1 METRT
6 NRPRFWIALQPS
18 IVRAYKIAGLVA
30 LTAILVGLLSF
41 LLVNIFYFFDHS
53 WVRPVVLTKSHQKVV
68 EAQTQLADAKLRAS
82 TFMTEKSD
90 LEEELARVER
100 QIKASDKI
108 ITDLGHVEGVKESA
122 KEGAKEGAKDAPK
135 DAPKTPEQWMLRL
148 KLDEA
153 QLEKE
158 NAIGR
163 RAPLQQRLEALK
175 LRMEDQDKLVSRL
188 AQSPYLK
195 AVDHRVVLA
204 FVPYDNKHMKVGA
217 KLYGCSWGIVACSN
231 VGKITAILD
240 GEVTNQHPNNEST
253 HRGQLVEISVSEW
266 AAGQTVLFAGSKPLW
281 LF

>member
-90 LEEELARVER
+90 LEEELARIER

-108 ITDLGHVEGVKESA
+108 ITDLGHAEA
-122 KEGAKEGAKDAPK
+122 TK

-148 KLDEA
+148 KLDET

-158 NAIGR
+158 NATGR

-175 LRMEDQDKLVSRL
+175 LRMEDADKLVSRL

-231 VGKITAILD
+231 VGKITAVLD

-253 HRGQLVEISVSEW
+253 HRGQLVEIDVSEW
-266 AAGQTVLFAGSKPLW
+266 AAGQHVLFAGSKPLW
-281 LF
+281 IF

>member
-1 METRT
+1 METRA

-41 LLVNIFYFFDHS
+41 LIINIFYFFDHS
-53 WVRPVVLTKSHQKVV
+53 WVRPVVLTTTHQKVV
-68 EAQTQLADAKLRAS
+68 EAQSQLADAKLRAS
-82 TFMTEKSD
+82 TFTTEKVEIESELTE
-90 LEEELARVER
+90 LEH
-100 QIKASDKI
+100 KAKVSEKLIAEAGDQF
-108 ITDLGHVEGVKESA
+108 
-122 KEGAKEGAKDAPK
+122 DAPK
-135 DAPKTPEQWMLRL
+135 SPEQWAVHVEIERT
-148 KLDEA
+148 K
-153 QLEKE
+153 LEKDT
-158 NAIGR
+158 AVGR

-175 LRMEDQDKLVSRL
+175 LRMEDQNKLVKRL
-188 AQSPYLK
+188 ELSPYLK
-195 AVDHRVVLA
+195 AVDQRVVLA

-231 VGKITAILD
+231 VGKVTAILD

>member
-1 METRT
+1 MESRT
-6 NRPRFWIALQPS
+6 QRPRFWIALQPS
-18 IVRAYKIAGLVA
+18 IVRIYKIAGLVA
-30 LTAILVGLLSF
+30 LTAILVGLISF
-41 LLVNIFYFFDHS
+41 LIVNIFYFFDHS

-82 TFMTEKSD
+82 TFTTEKAD
-90 LEEELARVER
+90 LEEELARIER
-100 QIKASDKI
+100 KIKASDKVI
-108 ITDLGHVEGVKESA
+108 ADLA
-122 KEGAKEGAKDAPK
+122 KLVDAPK
-135 DAPKTPEQWMLRL
+135 EPTQWLLRL
-148 KLDEA
+148 KVDEA

-158 NAIGR
+158 NSVGR
-163 RAPLQQRLEALK
+163 RSPLQQRLEAVK
-175 LRMEDQDKLVSRL
+175 LRIEDQDKLVNRL
-188 AQSPYLK
+188 SQSPYLK

-231 VGKITAILD
+231 AGKITAILD

-253 HRGQLVEISVSEW
+253 HRGQLVEIDVSEW

>member
-6 NRPRFWIALQPS
+6 SRPRFWIVLQPS
-18 IVRAYKIAGLVA
+18 IVRIYKIAGLVA

-41 LLVNIFYFFDHS
+41 LAVNIFYFFDHS

-68 EAQTQLADAKLRAS
+68 EAQTALADGKLRAS
-82 TFMTEKSD
+82 TFMTEKAD
-90 LEEELARVER
+90 LEEELARIER
-100 QIKASDKI
+100 VVKASDKLI
-108 ITDLGHVEGVKESA
+108 ADLGHQF
-122 KEGAKEGAKDAPK
+122 DAPK
-135 DAPKTPEQWMLRL
+135 APDQWLLKL

-153 QLEKE
+153 VLEKE
-158 NAIGR
+158 NSTGR
-163 RAPLQQRLEALK
+163 RAPLQQRIEALK

-188 AQSPYLK
+188 SQSPYLK

-204 FVPYDNKHMKVGA
+204 FVPYDNAHMKVGA
-217 KLYGCSWGIVACSN
+217 KLYGCSWGIVACKP

-253 HRGQLVEISVSEW
+253 HRGQFAEIDVSEW

>member
-1 METRT
+1 METRA

-18 IVRAYKIAGLVA
+18 IVRLYKIAGLVA
-30 LTAILVGLLSF
+30 LTAILVGLVSF
-41 LLVNIFYFFDHS
+41 LIVNVFYFFDHS

-68 EAQTQLADAKLRAS
+68 EAQTQLADGKLRAS
-82 TFMTEKSD
+82 QFLTEKIEIEAQL
-90 LEEELARVER
+90 LEIER
-100 QIKASDKI
+100 
-108 ITDLGHVEGVKESA
+108 TVKVAEKFVVDVGTQA
-122 KEGAKEGAKDAPK
+122 
-135 DAPKTPEQWMLRL
+135 DAPKTPEQWLLRREV
-148 KLDEA
+148 DQA
-153 QLEKE
+153 QLVKD

-175 LRMEDQDKLVSRL
+175 LRIEDQDKLVGRL

-204 FVPYDNKHMKVGA
+204 FVPYDNKHRKVGA
-217 KLYGCSWGIVACSN
+217 KLYGCSWGLVACSN

-253 HRGQLVEISVSEW
+253 YRGQLVEIDVSEW
-266 AAGQTVLFAGSKPLW
+266 AAGQTVLFAGGKPLW

>member
-1 METRT
+1 MEART
-6 NRPRFWIALQPS
+6 QRPRFWIALQPS
-18 IVRAYKIAGLVA
+18 IVRLYKIAGLVA
-30 LTAILVGLLSF
+30 LTAILVGLISF
-41 LLVNIFYFFDHS
+41 LIVNVFYFFDHS

-82 TFMTEKSD
+82 TFTAEKVEIEDELVKIDHAIKRADKLAAD
-90 LEEELARVER
+90 LSNRF
-100 QIKASDKI
+100 
-108 ITDLGHVEGVKESA
+108 
-122 KEGAKEGAKDAPK
+122 
-135 DAPKTPEQWMLRL
+135 DAPKTPEEWLVHIE
-148 KLDEA
+148 LDKV
-153 QLEKE
+153 LHEKE
-158 NAIGR
+158 DAVGR
-163 RAPLQQRLEALK
+163 RTPLQQRLEALK

-195 AVDHRVVLA
+195 AIDHRVVLA

-217 KLYGCSWGIVACSN
+217 KLYGCAWGLVMCSN

-253 HRGQLVEISVSEW
+253 HRGQLVEIDVSEW

>member
-1 METRT
+1 MESRT
-6 NRPRFWIALQPS
+6 HRPRFWIALQPS
-18 IVRAYKIAGLVA
+18 IVRIYKIAGLIA

-82 TFMTEKSD
+82 TFMTEKAD
-90 LEEELARVER
+90 LEEELARNER
-100 QIKASDKI
+100 KIRSSDRI
-108 ITDLGHVEGVKESA
+108 LADLGKLVE
-122 KEGAKEGAKDAPK
+122 APK
-135 DAPKTPEQWMLRL
+135 ATDQWLLRL
-148 KLDEA
+148 KVDEA

-158 NAIGR
+158 NAVGR
-163 RAPLQQRLEALK
+163 RVPLQQRLEAVK
-175 LRMEDQDKLVSRL
+175 LRIEDQDKLVSRL
-188 AQSPYLK
+188 SQSPYLK

-204 FVPYDNKHMKVGA
+204 FVPYDNKHMKVGG
-217 KLYGCSWGIVACSN
+217 KLYGCSWGIVACKP
-231 VGKITAILD
+231 VGRITAILE

-253 HRGQLVEISVSEW
+253 YRGQFVEIDVSEW

>member
-1 METRT
+1 MESRT

-18 IVRAYKIAGLVA
+18 IVRAYKIAGLIA

-41 LLVNIFYFFDHS
+41 LIINIFYFFDHS
-53 WVRPVVLTKSHQKVV
+53 WVRPVVLTTSHQKVV

-82 TFMTEKSD
+82 TFTTEKV
-90 LEEELARVER
+90 EIEGELAELER
-100 QIKASDKI
+100 K
-108 ITDLGHVEGVKESA
+108 VKLSQKLLDEA
-122 KEGAKEGAKDAPK
+122 AGQF
-135 DAPKTPEQWMLRL
+135 DAPKTPEQWALHFEIERARL
-148 KLDEA
+148 D
-153 QLEKE
+153 KE
-158 NAIGR
+158 NATGR

-188 AQSPYLK
+188 ALSPYLK

-253 HRGQLVEISVSEW
+253 HRGQLVEVDVSEW
-266 AAGQTVLFAGSKPLW
+266 ASGQTVLFAGSKPLW